1 MALLVS
7 DTRQEDFSAPP
18 PKKKWLQE
26 YIEQD
31 SSNSPSPTPSI
42 TNSLSSE
49 AREFVRLFDNGTDQM
64 LNKNLKEL
72 SENKHN
78 KGKMTLSQEVIG
90 GVVQG
95 VLDQFQTFF
104 ESGCAPQPTQVF
116 KTELPEEKEVEK
128 VSEGITSRLSPK
140 HPDEKIVLER
150 PLAQHHIT
158 PVVQSVISQ
167 FLNGSLDDFAGSR
180 KRSHKHLNCRHKG
193 SEGAAARSRSVIRY
207 KSRERQEAHQ
217 EEQERV
223 EQARVLLEKQR
234 VHLEEENSRAPSP
247 PPLPPLPE
255 HDENEALNLSLPKPV
270 QKVTFAS
277 RDRCYTTDHPSVK
290 SFQPSKSEVISN
302 LELGLSSSP
311 PSVSPC
317 LSLPVIRHTSARS
330 SPVSLS
336 PPSTPHLSF
345 PTLPSTSPPPL
356 EIIKKPE
363 QHAAGLPAPRSAVST
378 TSFPVIKPLPLVV
391 APISEPGVYHSSPK
405 FTVSYPQQ
413 PPPQELPPVARHQ
426 AASSLPSRSARERQ
440 ENLSKE
446 EIKRT
451 SSSTREVHNRLEK
464 NRRAHLKMCFDE
476 LAIECNLDPKKT
488 SNLTVIRSA
497 YKYTM
502 TLKRKER
509 ENERS
514 MASLVKQKIALQQ
527 RLEEMK
533 RECPNFKP
541 ESDPE

>member
-42 TNSLSSE
+42 TNSLSTE

-104 ESGCAPQPTQVF
+104 ESTTPTQAI
-116 KTELPEEKEVEK
+116 KTELPEEKESEK
-128 VSEGITSRLSPK
+128 ATESLDSRLSPK
-140 HPDEKIVLER
+140 PAAEKIALER

-193 SEGAAARSRSVIRY
+193 DGASARSRSVIRY
-207 KSRERQEAHQ
+207 KSRERQEAHR
-217 EEQERV
+217 EEQE
-223 EQARVLLEKQR
+223 QT
-234 VHLEEENSRAPSP
+234 VHLVETPQSAPSP
-247 PPLPPLPE
+247 PIPE
-255 HDENEALNLSLPKPV
+255 QDENEALNLSLPKPV

-302 LELGLSSSP
+302 LELGLSTSP

-330 SPVSLS
+330 SPVSFS
-336 PPSTPHLSF
+336 PPSTPHLSY
-345 PTLPSTSPPPL
+345 PPLPTSPPPL
-356 EIIKKPE
+356 EIIKKAE
-363 QHAAGLPAPRSAVST
+363 QHSPLLPTRSAIST

-391 APISEPGVYHSSPK
+391 APISEPGVYHSPPK
-405 FTVSYPQQ
+405 FTVSYPHQ
-413 PPPQELPPVARHQ
+413 PPPQELATVPRQ
-426 AASSLPSRSARERQ
+426 ALPTLPSRSVRERQ

-541 ESDPE
+541 DLDPE

>member
-42 TNSLSSE
+42 TNSLSTE
-49 AREFVRLFDNGTDQM
+49 AREFVRLFDKGTDQM

-72 SENKHN
+72 SENKGN

-104 ESGCAPQPTQVF
+104 ESTTPTQVL
-116 KTELPEEKEVEK
+116 KTEHPVEEESERK
-128 VSEGITSRLSPK
+128 VTESLNSRLNPT
-140 HPDEKIVLER
+140 EKIVLER

-167 FLNGSLDDFAGSR
+167 FLNGSLDDFTGSR

-193 SEGAAARSRSVIRY
+193 DGARSRSVIRY
-207 KSRERQEAHQ
+207 KSRERQEAHREQREQVQ
-217 EEQERV
+217 E
-223 EQARVLLEKQR
+223 
-234 VHLEEENSRAPSP
+234 HLETSQPEPS
-247 PPLPPLPE
+247 PPLPPLPQQ
-255 HDENEALNLSLPKPV
+255 DENEALNLSLPKPV

-302 LELGLSSSP
+302 LELGLSTSP

-330 SPVSLS
+330 SPVSFS
-336 PPSTPHLSF
+336 PPSTPHHLTF
-345 PTLPSTSPPPL
+345 PPLATSPPPL

-363 QHAAGLPAPRSAVST
+363 QLPPRSAIST

-391 APISEPGVYHSSPK
+391 APISEPGVYHSPPK
-405 FTVSYPQQ
+405 FTVSYPPQT
-413 PPPQELPPVARHQ
+413 PPPRAAPCSQAFPPL
-426 AASSLPSRSARERQ
+426 LPSRSARERQ

-541 ESDPE
+541 DLDPE

>member
-7 DTRQEDFSAPP
+7 DTRREEFSAPP

-42 TNSLSSE
+42 TNSLSTE

-72 SENKHN
+72 SETPHN

-95 VLDQFQTFF
+95 VLDQFQSFF
-104 ESGCAPQPTQVF
+104 ESTSPNQVF
-116 KTELPEEKEVEK
+116 KTELPEEKESEA
-128 VSEGITSRLSPK
+128 VSESLGSRLSPN
-140 HPDEKIVLER
+140 PAEKILLEP

-167 FLNGSLDDFAGSR
+167 FLNGSLEDFTGSR
-180 KRSHKHLNCRHKG
+180 KRSHKHLNCRHK
-193 SEGAAARSRSVIRY
+193 SDGASARSRSVIRY
-207 KSRERQEAHQ
+207 KSRERQEAHR

-223 EQARVLLEKQR
+223 QEQV
-234 VHLEEENSRAPSP
+234 VHLVETSHPAPSP
-247 PPLPPLPE
+247 PLPE
-255 HDENEALNLSLPKPV
+255 QDENEALNLSLPKPV
-270 QKVTFAS
+270 TGQKVTFAS
-277 RDRCYTTDHPSVK
+277 RDRCYTTDYPSVK

-302 LELGLSSSP
+302 LELGVGTSP
-311 PSVSPC
+311 PSISPC
-317 LSLPVIRHTSARS
+317 LTLPVIRHTSARS
-330 SPVSLS
+330 SPVSFS
-336 PPSTPHLSF
+336 PPSTPHLSY
-345 PTLPSTSPPPL
+345 PPLATSPPPL
-356 EIIKKPE
+356 EVIKKAE
-363 QHAAGLPAPRSAVST
+363 QHAPLLPTRSTIST

-391 APISEPGVYHSSPK
+391 APISEPGVYHSPPK

-413 PPPQELPPVARHQ
+413 PPPQELTPAPRQ
-426 AASSLPSRSARERQ
+426 AAPTLPSRSVRERQ

-476 LAIECNLDPKKT
+476 LAIECSLDPKKT

-502 TLKRKER
+502 GLKRKER

-541 ESDPE
+541 DLDPE

>member
-42 TNSLSSE
+42 TNSLSTE

-104 ESGCAPQPTQVF
+104 ESTTPTQVF
-116 KTELPEEKEVEK
+116 KTEPAEEEESEK
-128 VSEGITSRLSPK
+128 VTESLGSPLSLKPA
-140 HPDEKIVLER
+140 EKIV
-150 PLAQHHIT
+150 LAQHHIT

-167 FLNGSLDDFAGSR
+167 FLNGSLEDFTGRR

-193 SEGAAARSRSVIRY
+193 DGASARSRSVIRY
-207 KSRERQEAHQ
+207 KSRERQEAHR
-217 EEQERV
+217 EEQEQAIHLV
-223 EQARVLLEKQR
+223 ETSQPV
-234 VHLEEENSRAPSP
+234 PS

-255 HDENEALNLSLPKPV
+255 QDENEALNLSLPKPV

-302 LELGLSSSP
+302 LELGLSTSP

-330 SPVSLS
+330 SPVSFS
-336 PPSTPHLSF
+336 PPSTPHLSY
-345 PTLPSTSPPPL
+345 PPLATSPPPL

-363 QHAAGLPAPRSAVST
+363 QLPPRSAIST
-378 TSFPVIKPLPLVV
+378 TSFPVIKSLPLVV
-391 APISEPGVYHSSPK
+391 APISEPGVFHSPPK

-413 PPPQELPPVARHQ
+413 TPPQELPPVPRQ
-426 AASSLPSRSARERQ
+426 AAPTLPSRSVRERQ

-514 MASLVKQKIALQQ
+514 MAGLVKQKIALQQ

-541 ESDPE
+541 ELDPE

>member
-42 TNSLSSE
+42 TNSLSTE

-95 VLDQFQTFF
+95 VLDQFQSFF
-104 ESGCAPQPTQVF
+104 ELNTPTQVF
-116 KTELPEEKEVEK
+116 KTELPEEEESEK
-128 VSEGITSRLSPK
+128 MTESLGSRLSLKPI
-140 HPDEKIVLER
+140 EKIVLER
-150 PLAQHHIT
+150 PLAITPLAIT

-167 FLNGSLDDFAGSR
+167 FLNGSLEDFTGSR

-193 SEGAAARSRSVIRY
+193 DGASARSRSVIRY
-207 KSRERQEAHQ
+207 KSRERQEAHR

-223 EQARVLLEKQR
+223 QEQA
-234 VHLEEENSRAPSP
+234 VHLVQTCQPVLS

-255 HDENEALNLSLPKPV
+255 QDENEALNLSLPKPV

-290 SFQPSKSEVISN
+290 SFQQSKSEVISN
-302 LELGLSSSP
+302 LELALP
-311 PSVSPC
+311 PSVSPPC

-330 SPVSLS
+330 SPISFS
-336 PPSTPHLSF
+336 PPSTPHLSY
-345 PTLPSTSPPPL
+345 PPLATSPPPL

-363 QHAAGLPAPRSAVST
+363 QLPTRSAISS

-391 APISEPGVYHSSPK
+391 APISEPGVYHSPPK

-413 PPPQELPPVARHQ
+413 PPPQELPPVPRQ
-426 AASSLPSRSARERQ
+426 AAPTLPSRSVRERQ

-527 RLEEMK
+527 RLEDMK

-541 ESDPE
+541 ELDPE

>member
-31 SSNSPSPTPSI
+31 SSSSPSPTPSI

-302 LELGLSSSP
+302 LELGLSNSP

-317 LSLPVIRHTSARS
+317 LPLPVIRHTSARS
-330 SPVSLS
+330 SPVSFS
-336 PPSTPHLSF
+336 PPSTPHLTY
-345 PTLPSTSPPPL
+345 PPITASPPPL

-363 QHAAGLPAPRSAVST
+363 QHILPPRSAIPT

-391 APISEPGVYHSSPK
+391 AAPLSEQASLYHQPPK
-405 FTVSYPQQ
+405 FTVSYPPQ
-413 PPPQELPPVARHQ
+413 PPQSQDLTARQ
-426 AASSLPSRSARERQ
+426 TASALPSRSARERQ

-533 RECPNFKP
+533 RECPSLKA
-541 ESDPE
+541 ESDVE

>member
-1 MALLVS
+1 MTALVS
-7 DTRQEDFSAPP
+7 ESRQEDFSAPP

-42 TNSLSSE
+42 TNSLSTE

-104 ESGCAPQPTQVF
+104 EATSPNQVF
-116 KTELPEEKEVEK
+116 KTEQPEEKE
-128 VSEGITSRLSPK
+128 SERVMTESLGNRLSPK
-140 HPDEKIVLER
+140 NPTEKMVMER
-150 PLAQHHIT
+150 PQLAQHHIT

-167 FLNGSLDDFAGSR
+167 FLNGSLDDFSGSR

-193 SEGAAARSRSVIRY
+193 DGAAARSRSVIRY
-207 KSRERQEAHQ
+207 KSRERQEAHR
-217 EEQERV
+217 EERERV
-223 EQARVLLEKQR
+223 EQA
-234 VHLEEENSRAPSP
+234 VHLVDTSPRPLPPSP
-247 PPLPPLPE
+247 PLLPPLPE
-255 HDENEALNLSLPKPV
+255 QDENEALNLSLPKPV
-270 QKVTFAS
+270 PKVTFAS

-302 LELGLSSSP
+302 LELGLSTSP

-330 SPVSLS
+330 SPVSFS
-336 PPSTPHLSF
+336 PPSTPHLSYPALPL
-345 PTLPSTSPPPL
+345 PTSSPPPL
-356 EIIKKPE
+356 EIIKKAE
-363 QHAAGLPAPRSAVST
+363 QHAVPLLPPRSAIS

-391 APISEPGVYHSSPK
+391 APISEPGVYHSPPK
-405 FTVSYPQQ
+405 FTVSYPPQQ
-413 PPPQELPPVARHQ
+413 PPPPQELPPVPRQ
-426 AASSLPSRSARERQ
+426 PVSTLPSRSVRERQ

-541 ESDPE
+541 ELDAE

>member
-42 TNSLSSE
+42 TNSLSTE

-72 SENKHN
+72 SSNKHN

-104 ESGCAPQPTQVF
+104 ESGCAPAPTQVF
-116 KTELPEEKEVEK
+116 KTELAKEREDENVT
-128 VSEGITSRLSPK
+128 EGLTNRLSPK
-140 HPDEKIVLER
+140 KEEKMVLER

-167 FLNGSLDDFAGSR
+167 FLNGSLEDFSGSR

-193 SEGAAARSRSVIRY
+193 GEQGAAARSRSVIRY
-207 KSRERQEAHQ
+207 KSRERQEADRS
-217 EEQERV
+217 EEKVQRK
-223 EQARVLLEKQR
+223 EK
-234 VHLEEENSRAPSP
+234 VHNNLEENVQPEPAAAPLP
-247 PPLPPLPE
+247 PPLE

-277 RDRCYTTDHPSVK
+277 RDRCYTTDQPSVK

-302 LELGLSSSP
+302 LELGLSNSP

-317 LSLPVIRHTSARS
+317 LTLPVIRHTSARS
-330 SPVSLS
+330 SPVSFS
-336 PPSTPHLSF
+336 PPSTPHLTYPPISA
-345 PTLPSTSPPPL
+345 SPPPL

-363 QHAAGLPAPRSAVST
+363 QHVLPPRSAIPT

-391 APISEPGVYHSSPK
+391 AAPLSEQASLYHQPPK
-405 FTVSYPQQ
+405 FTVSYPPQ
-413 PPPQELPPVARHQ
+413 PPPSQDLTARQ
-426 AASSLPSRSARERQ
+426 TASALPSRSARERQ

-533 RECPNFKP
+533 REFPSLKA
-541 ESDPE
+541 ESDVE

>member
-1 MALLVS
+1 M
-7 DTRQEDFSAPP
+7 
-18 PKKKWLQE
+18 
-26 YIEQD
+26 
-31 SSNSPSPTPSI
+31 
-42 TNSLSSE
+42 
-49 AREFVRLFDNGTDQM
+49 G
-64 LNKNLKEL
+64 
-72 SENKHN
+72 
-78 KGKMTLSQEVIG
+78 
-90 GVVQG
+90 
-95 VLDQFQTFF
+95 
-104 ESGCAPQPTQVF
+104 
-116 KTELPEEKEVEK
+116 
-128 VSEGITSRLSPK
+128 
-140 HPDEKIVLER
+140 
-150 PLAQHHIT
+150 
-158 PVVQSVISQ
+158 VQSVISQ

-193 SEGAAARSRSVIRY
+193 DGASARSRSVIRY
-207 KSRERQEAHQ
+207 KSRERQA
-217 EEQERV
+217 
-223 EQARVLLEKQR
+223 
-234 VHLEEENSRAPSP
+234 VHLVETSQQPTLSP
-247 PPLPPLPE
+247 PIPE
-255 HDENEALNLSLPKPV
+255 QDENEALNLSLPKPV

-302 LELGLSSSP
+302 LELGLSASP
-311 PSVSPC
+311 PSISPC

-330 SPVSLS
+330 SPVSFS
-336 PPSTPHLSF
+336 PPSTPHLSY
-345 PTLPSTSPPPL
+345 PPLATSPPPL
-356 EIIKKPE
+356 EIIKKAE
-363 QHAAGLPAPRSAVST
+363 QHSPLLPTRSAIST

-391 APISEPGVYHSSPK
+391 APISEPGVYHSPPK

-413 PPPQELPPVARHQ
+413 PPPQELPPVPRQ
-426 AASSLPSRSARERQ
+426 AVSTLPSRSVRERQ

-527 RLEEMK
+527 RLEDMK

-541 ESDPE
+541 DLDPE

>member
-42 TNSLSSE
+42 TNSLSTE

-104 ESGCAPQPTQVF
+104 ESTTPNQVF
-116 KTELPEEKEVEK
+116 KTEPPEEKE
-128 VSEGITSRLSPK
+128 SERVTESLGSRLSPK
-140 HPDEKIVLER
+140 PTERIVLER

-167 FLNGSLDDFAGSR
+167 FLNGSLEDFSGSR

-193 SEGAAARSRSVIRY
+193 DGAAARSRSVIRY
-207 KSRERQEAHQ
+207 KSRERQEAHR

-223 EQARVLLEKQR
+223 EQA
-234 VHLEEENSRAPSP
+234 VHLVETSPRPVPPS

-255 HDENEALNLSLPKPV
+255 QDENEALNLSLPKPV

-302 LELGLSSSP
+302 LELGLSTSP

-330 SPVSLS
+330 SPVSFS
-336 PPSTPHLSF
+336 PPSTPHLSY
-345 PTLPSTSPPPL
+345 PTLPPTSPPPL
-356 EIIKKPE
+356 EIIKKAE
-363 QHAAGLPAPRSAVST
+363 QHAPLLPPRSAIST

-391 APISEPGVYHSSPK
+391 APISEPGVYHSPPK

-413 PPPQELPPVARHQ
+413 PPPQELPPVPRQ
-426 AASSLPSRSARERQ
+426 AVSTLPSRSVRERQ

-541 ESDPE
+541 ELDAE